1 MAGMIQL
8 IEFLVYVITKC
19 RRGRKCIE
27 ETISCIESKGG
38 AVPYITAVI
47 CYNEFR
53 ECLRRECGIW
63 V

>member
-1 MAGMIQL
+1 MAGIIHF

-19 RRGRKCIE
+19 KKGSRCVKE
-27 ETISCIESKGG
+27 LVSCIESRGG
-38 AVPYITAVI
+38 YVPYITVVV

>member
-1 MAGMIQL
+1 MIQL
-8 IEFLVYVITKC
+8 IEFLVYVLTKC

-38 AVPYITAVI
+38 AVPYYTVVI
-47 CYNEFR
+47 CYNKFR